1 MIDIQIQKS
10 ELIEAIESIV
20 KEKVYVESDDACEV
34 LATEIVNGLE
44 ELNSDETQANNLLGL
59 NSELQHKVDQS
70 NDAIDKVTV
79 STAGN
84 ASSNVQSM
92 NARAK

>member
-10 ELIEAIESIV
+10 ELIDVIENIV
-20 KEKVYVESDDACEV
+20 KENVYVESDDACEF

-59 NSELQHKVDQS
+59 KVS
-70 NDAIDKVTV
+70 C
-79 STAGN
+79 STK
-84 ASSNVQSM
+84 SM
-92 NARAK
+92 NQMTQLK

>member
-10 ELIEAIESIV
+10 ELIDVIENIV
-20 KEKVYVESDDACEV
+20 KENVCESDDACEF

-59 NSELQHKVDQS
+59 NSELQHEVDES
-70 NDAIDKVTV
+70 NDAIKVTL
-79 STAGN
+79 SAAGS
-84 ASSNVQSM
+84 ASSSSQFVNKG
-92 NARAK
+92 AE

>member
-10 ELIEAIESIV
+10 ELIDVIENIV
-20 KEKVYVESDDACEV
+20 KENVYVESDDACEF

-59 NSELQHKVDQS
+59 NSELDEVDES
-70 NDAIDKVTV
+70 NDAIKVTL
-79 STAGN
+79 SAGS
-84 ASSNVQSM
+84 ASSSSQFVNKG
-92 NARAK
+92 AE